1 MSKPTVLI
9 TGPTPRSWLS
19 DLEPRADVSIWPG
32 DDLPGNWSPANGS
45 FLMPRDQLLTHIGEF
60 DAVLNFAEIKADAEF
75 VGRATRLKI
84 LANASIGHDNLDLP
98 LLTERGIWA
107 SNAPG
112 FFTAPVAEYALAGIL
127 AVSRRL
133 LEADAFV
140 RQGNWQAFEPGRWDG
155 VGLRH
160 KTVGLVGLGTIG
172 RELRRLALALGATVI
187 YHTPTPKDE
196 SGWVPFDELVQTA
209 DVLSIHVPL
218 TSATRKLFSRAV
230 IAQLKP
236 GAIVVN
242 TSRGLILDQNALID
256 NLLSGRLGGAVLDV
270 FQDEPHVPDA
280 LRAMNNVLLTPHI
293 AGGTRA
299 AREGCLRRASQNIAD
314 VLRGQ
319 KPRNAL
325 NALNVL
331 VQ

>member
-1 MSKPTVLI
+1 MKPSVLV
-9 TGPTPRSWLS
+9 TGPVPRSWLS
-19 DLEPRADVSIWPG
+19 DLEPHADISIWSGVDAPG
-32 DDLPGNWSPANGS
+32 NGS
-45 FLMPRDQLLTHIGEF
+45 FLMPRNQLLAQIGEF
-60 DAVLNFAEIKADAEF
+60 DGALNCAEIRADAEF
-75 VGRATRLKI
+75 VERATKLKI
-84 LANASIGHDNLDLP
+84 LANASIGYDNLDLP

-112 FFTAPVAEYALAGIL
+112 FFTAPVAEYTLAGIL
-127 AVSRRL
+127 TVSRRL

-140 RQGNWQAFEPGRWDG
+140 RQGSWQAFEPGRWDG

-172 RELRRLALALGATVI
+172 RELRRLAMALGATVI
-187 YHTPTPKDE
+187 YHTPAPKDE
-196 SGWVPFDELVQTA
+196 PGWVSFNELLRTS

-218 TSATRKLFSRAV
+218 TPDTRNLFNGAV
-230 IAQLKP
+230 IDRLKP

-242 TSRGLILDQNALID
+242 TSRGPILDQNALIES
-256 NLLSGRLGGAVLDV
+256 LLAGRLGGAVLDV
-270 FQDEPHVPDA
+270 FHDEPHVPDA

-293 AGGTRA
+293 AGGTKA
-299 AREGCLRRASQNIAD
+299 AREGCLRRAAQNIAD
-314 VLRGQ
+314 VLLGQ
-319 KPRNAL
+319 TPRNAL

>member
-1 MSKPTVLI
+1 MKPTVLV
-9 TGPTPRSWLS
+9 TGSIPPSWLS
-19 DLEPRADVSIWPG
+19 DLEPHAEVRIWT
-32 DDLPGNWSPANGS
+32 SKES
-45 FLMPRDQLLTHIGEF
+45 FLMPRNQLIADIEKF

-75 VGRATRLKI
+75 VERASQLKI
-84 LANASIGHDNLDLP
+84 LANASIGYDNLNLL

-133 LEADAFV
+133 LEADTFV
-140 RQGNWQAFEPGRWDG
+140 RQGGWQAFEPGRWDG
-155 VGLRH
+155 VGLRN

-172 RELRRLALALGATVI
+172 RELRRLAMALGASVI
-187 YHTPTPKDE
+187 YHTPTPKVE
-196 SGWVPFDELVQTA
+196 PGWVPFNKLIQTA
-209 DVLSIHVPL
+209 DVLSIHIPL
-218 TSATRKLFSRAV
+218 VDDTRNLFSQSV
-230 IAQLKP
+230 IAQLKS

-242 TSRGLILDQNALID
+242 TSRGAILDQDALIES
-256 NLLSGRLGGAVLDV
+256 LLSGRLGGAVLDV

-280 LRAMNNVLLTPHI
+280 LRAMPNVLLTPHI
-293 AGGTRA
+293 AGGTKA
-299 AREGCLRRASQNIAD
+299 AREGCLRRAAQNIAD
-314 VLRGQ
+314 VLLGQ

-331 VQ
+331 AQ